1 MTTITVVDINPDL
14 ALQALLAN
22 NLTAFTEF
30 TFGIV
35 RPGVPLKRNWHLDAV
50 TYKLSQLAKGYI
62 RRLII
67 TLPPRSLK
75 SLCASVALPAWFL
88 GHYPWERVVVV
99 SYSDFLSRTHANDFR
114 RVVNHPLY
122 QAAFPAMRL
131 DRDTDREITTMERG
145 KRIAT
150 SIDGTLTGLGGN
162 LIIIDDPIKL
172 GDAMS
177 DAVRER
183 VIEWYRSTLLSRG
196 DDKSATRIVVVM
208 QRVHQ
213 NDLIGYL
220 QEQGGFDVLNL
231 PAIATKTDSYDL
243 DGGRTYTRLQGE
255 LLHPTHESVDT
266 LIELKREMGPIAFSA
281 QYQQAP
287 IPPGGTIIKRKWLTT
302 YDVIGIQPGDRIVI
316 SWDIAL
322 SEMESGDYS
331 ACVVL
336 LIRNEVFFILEVVR
350 GRFPFETLKRKI
362 MDLKKRYHPSTLLI
376 EELAISL
383 GLIQSLREQ
392 SINVTTYKPDTD
404 KRARLIAQTD
414 LFAGGSVRLPQ
425 RASWLEEF
433 VAELLSFPGGHD
445 DQVDALAQGLAWGR
459 QSWSR
464 RMRTYAVKGLY

>member
-1 MTTITVVDINPDL
+1 M
-14 ALQALLAN
+14 
-22 NLTAFTEF
+22 AFTEF
-30 TFGIV
+30 AFGVV
-35 RPGVPLKRNWHLDAV
+35 RPGIPLKRNWHLDAV

-122 QAAFPAMRL
+122 QASFPAMRL
-131 DRDTDREITTMERG
+131 ERDTDREITTTERG

-177 DAVRER
+177 EAVRER

-196 DDKSATRIVVVM
+196 DDKSETRIVVVM

-213 NDLIGYL
+213 NDLVGYL
-220 QEQGGFDVLNL
+220 QEQGGFEVLNL
-231 PAIATKTDSYDL
+231 PAIATKTDSYEL
-243 DGGRTYTRLQGE
+243 GGGRTYTRLQDE

-302 YDVIGIQPGDRIVI
+302 YDYVGIQPGDRIVI

-322 SEMESGDYS
+322 SEMETGDYS

-376 EELAISL
+376 EEVSHQPRPHSKPARAIH
-383 GLIQSLREQ
+383 QRH
-392 SINVTTYKPDTD
+392 
-404 KRARLIAQTD
+404 D
-414 LFAGGSVRLPQ
+414 L
-425 RASWLEEF
+425 
-433 VAELLSFPGGHD
+433 
-445 DQVDALAQGLAWGR
+445 
-459 QSWSR
+459 
-464 RMRTYAVKGLY
+464 